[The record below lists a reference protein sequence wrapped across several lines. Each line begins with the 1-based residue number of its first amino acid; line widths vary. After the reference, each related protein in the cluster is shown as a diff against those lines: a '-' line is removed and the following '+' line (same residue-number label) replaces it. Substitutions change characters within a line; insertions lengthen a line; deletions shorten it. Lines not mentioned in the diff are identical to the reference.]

1 MLIVDECSMIDI
13 MLMYN
18 LLKAVP
24 ERMTLILVGDINQLP
39 SIGAGNVL
47 RDMIASDA
55 IPVVKL
61 ERIFRQAQGSRII
74 TNAHRINKGE
84 YPELSN
90 GKGTDFFFIDD
101 DDPESA
107 SKQIIQLCQKR
118 LPASYRLNPIDDI
131 QVLTPM
137 QRGVVGA
144 MNLNKELQAALTPQT
159 ARLRHGG
166 TEYRLHDKV
175 MQIRNNYDKEVFN
188 GDIGIISAIK
198 SEDRELTVLFDG
210 ATVNYD
216 ISELDELMLAYATT
230 IHKAQ
235 GSEYP
240 VVVMPILM
248 THYVMLQ
255 RNLIYTGITRAKK
268 LLVMIGSRKA
278 LAIAIRNNSVTYRN
292 TQLTRRL
299 RDLASSN
306 ENILAQVSRL
316 L

>member
-1 MLIVDECSMIDI
+1 
-13 MLMYN
+13 
-18 LLKAVP
+18 
-24 ERMTLILVGDINQLP
+24 
-39 SIGAGNVL
+39 
-47 RDMIASDA
+47 MIASDA

-144 MNLNKELQAALTPQT
+144 MNLNKELQDALNPQT